1 MREQHSESCHSTSA
15 CVIQHLSGAH
25 VISLVAAGIMRNPL
39 FVYGVVLLVM
49 MTTSASTVI
58 MVASVASIQ
67 QEGNA
72 MADIAR
78 AIPGLTTLSG
88 MD

>member
-1 MREQHSESCHSTSA
+1 MSAPTFAPTRAPTSPTFA
-15 CVIQHLSGAH
+15 PTRV
-25 VISLVAAGIMRNPL
+25 P
-39 FVYGVVLLVM
+39 
-49 MTTSASTVI
+49 TVSI
-58 MVASVASIQ
+58 ASIQ

-88 MD
+88 MDRYILRVKSTCD

>member
-1 MREQHSESCHSTSA
+1 MDLLR
-15 CVIQHLSGAH
+15 
-25 VISLVAAGIMRNPL
+25 
-39 FVYGVVLLVM
+39 FYGMVLLVTV
-49 MTTSASTVI
+49 TTSTSTMR
-58 MVASVASIQ
+58 MVASAGSIQ

-88 MD
+88 TNRDSVCTFICDT